1 MQAIILA
8 GGRGTRLQSLISDIP
23 KPMAPVRGKP
33 FLYYLLNHL
42 KSFSFNEIILSVGYK
57 AQYIKDY
64 FGTTFGPFKITY
76 SVESEPLGTGG
87 AIKQSLTFAKP
98 VPTFVLNGDTF
109 CPIDFDQMFKKH
121 ISKNSLLTIALC
133 QVKDTSRYGAVELRN
148 DKIITFCEK
157 GNSGPGWINSG
168 AYIVSPTIFELFSL
182 PKKFSLEKDFL
193 EPYLSK
199 LNPCPF
205 KSEKSFLDIGTPI
218 DYQKAESF
226 FEV

>member
-8 GGRGTRLQSLISDIP
+8 GGKGTRLQSLISDVP
-23 KPMAPVRGKP
+23 KPMAPINGKP
-33 FLYYLLNHL
+33 FLWYLLDHL
-42 KSFSFNEIILSVGYK
+42 KSFPLRDIIFSVGYK
-57 AQYIKDY
+57 AQIIQDY
-64 FGTTFGPFKITY
+64 FGMTFGPFKITY

-87 AIKQSLTFAKP
+87 AIKQSLTVAKP
-98 VPTFVLNGDTF
+98 ISTLVLNGDTF
-109 CPIDFDQMFKKH
+109 CPIDYDQMFKSH
-121 ISKNSLLTIALC
+121 QSKNSLLSIALC
-133 QVKDTSRYGAVELRN
+133 QVKDTSRYGTVEIRD
-148 DKIITFCEK
+148 DKIIKFCEK

-168 AYIVSPTIFELFSL
+168 AYILSPRIFENFSL

-199 LNPCPF
+199 LNPFPF
-205 KSEKSFLDIGTPI
+205 KCEKSFIDIGTPV